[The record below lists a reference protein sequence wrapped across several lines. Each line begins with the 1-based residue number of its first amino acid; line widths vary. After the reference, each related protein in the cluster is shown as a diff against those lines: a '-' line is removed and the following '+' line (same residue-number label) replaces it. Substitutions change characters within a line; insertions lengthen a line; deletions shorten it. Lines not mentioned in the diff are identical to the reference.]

1 MGVARLLAKGWVVF
15 CLFAGAFAFHLA
27 LGRGEEPLAALS
39 SIAICVL
46 LFSAMG
52 LLFIGG
58 FGASAVSGPVLG
70 RLEPRHFLPGF
81 NEAVFIAF
89 VLASLLNQIFVA
101 PAIIGA
107 SVPSA
112 IAAAMD
118 RLVPGQSTL
127 ASGLDACFLD
137 GGRVFAGAFT
147 WLLAII
153 YVASALS
160 RIGLTAG
167 LLRLERMIHPAAF
180 GATATAAIYG
190 FAAIVGFQLLYVG
203 SAYAWFDCV
212 ALTDVTGAVLIG
224 LLPLLLAYTIV
235 AALAT
240 LKASGPAT

>member
-15 CLFAGAFAFHLA
+15 CLFAGAYALHLA
-27 LGRGEEPLAALS
+27 LGRGEEPLAAFQ

-52 LLFIGG
+52 LLFVGG
-58 FGASAVSGPVLG
+58 FGASASSGPLLG
-70 RLEPRHFLPGF
+70 RLRPRHFVPGF
-81 NEAVFIAF
+81 NESVFIAF
-89 VLASLLNQIFVA
+89 VLASLVNLIVLA
-101 PAIIGA
+101 PATIGG
-107 SVPSA
+107 SVARA
-112 IAAAMD
+112 IANAMD
-118 RLVPGQSTL
+118 RLVPGQSAL
-127 ASGLDACFLD
+127 SSGLGACALD

-167 LLRLERMIHPAAF
+167 LLRLERMIRASAF
-180 GATATAAIYG
+180 GPTATAAIYG
-190 FAAIVGFQLLYVG
+190 FVAIVGFQLLYVG
-203 SAYAWFDCV
+203 SAYAWFGCN
-212 ALTDVTGAVLIG
+212 AFIDVTGAVLIG

-240 LKASGPAT
+240 LKASGPPS